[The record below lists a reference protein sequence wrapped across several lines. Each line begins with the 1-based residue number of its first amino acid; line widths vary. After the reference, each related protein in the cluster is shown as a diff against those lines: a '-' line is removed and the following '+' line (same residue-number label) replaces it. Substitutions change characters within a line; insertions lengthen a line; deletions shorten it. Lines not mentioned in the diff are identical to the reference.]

1 MNRGLSLYLDVL
13 RTLAAFE
20 VFLFHMRRFTPG
32 MERAWW
38 NQWGHEAVVLFFVLS
53 GFVITFA
60 AETRDKTFERYFVS
74 RFTRIFSVAV
84 PAVALT
90 ILFDAIGNR
99 LDPDLYAPVL
109 AFDNFWLRLAASL
122 ALINESWIAVQVFS
136 NTPYWS
142 IAYEFW
148 YYFLFA
154 SWYFFTGWQRW
165 GLTLLFAL
173 IAGPRILLLYPIWL
187 LGSWAY
193 REAWSRSL
201 PQLVQW
207 LMFLCVVPVFWA
219 YARFD
224 LEARFAEP
232 LIALLREDGWRTGL
246 HWSRWLLSD
255 LLLGVA
261 VAVHFIGARGLG
273 ATLEP
278 LFSRIEQ
285 PLRTVAAYSFTL
297 YLLHQPVVLIMNALL
312 GDWRDQPWQPFAVG
326 TGVLLIIWL
335 VGSVTETQRHRLKPF
350 ASALYRTAGRPFG
363 VAR

>member
-1 MNRGLSLYLDVL
+1 MNRGLSLYLDLV

-53 GFVITFA
+53 GYVITFA
-60 AETRDKTFERYFVS
+60 AETRDKSFERYFVS

-84 PAVALT
+84 PAVVLT
-90 ILFDAIGNR
+90 ILFDTIGSR
-99 LDPDLYAPVL
+99 LDPALYAPVL
-109 AFDNFWLRLAASL
+109 AFDNFGLRLVASL

-154 SWYFFTGWQRW
+154 AWYFFTGWQRW
-165 GLTLLFAL
+165 TLTLLFGL

-193 REAWSRSL
+193 RGSWSAKL
-201 PQLVQW
+201 PRTVHRL
-207 LMFLCVVPVFWA
+207 LFLAVVPVFWA
-219 YARFD
+219 YAHFD
-224 LEARFAEP
+224 LEVLFTQP
-232 LIALLREDGWRTGL
+232 LIAALGHEGWRTGL
-246 HWSRWLLSD
+246 HWSRWILSD

-261 VAVHFIGARGLG
+261 VALHFIGARGIG
-273 ATLEP
+273 PTLEL
-278 LFSRIEQ
+278 LFSRFER

-297 YLLHQPVVLIMNALL
+297 YLLHQPAVLIMNALSR
-312 GDWRDQPWQPFAVG
+312 DFRDQLWQPYVVG
-326 TGVLLIIWL
+326 GGVLLIVAA
-335 VGSVTETQRHRLKPF
+335 VGSVTENQRHRLKPVAAGIF
-350 ASALYRTAGRPFG
+350 RSAQRSFG
-363 VAR
+363 VVR